1 MKEIVSLLIT
11 TSCLA
16 LAGLGIYFFSSK
28 SNDTDDYKK
37 GGKDNTVKYKRNE
50 LKKNKSKIINISDVD
65 IDNDNDIDSDT
76 DNDSSNDE
84 LYNEPIKKRNNAKNN
99 KTSKNKNKFTT
110 SRKKYY

>member
-28 SNDTDDYKK
+28 SNDTDDYQK
-37 GGKDNTVKYKRNE
+37 GGKDNIVKYKRNE
-50 LKKNKSKIINISDVD
+50 FKKNKSKNINISDN
-65 IDNDNDIDSDT
+65 DNDNDNDSDSDS
-76 DNDSSNDE
+76 DNDSNSNE
-84 LYNEPIKKRNNAKNN
+84 LYNEPIKKRNNTKNN

>member
-28 SNDTDDYKK
+28 SNDVDDNQK
-37 GGKDNTVKYKRNE
+37 GSKDNSVKYKRNE
-50 LKKNKSKIINISDVD
+50 LKKNKSKIININDGD
-65 IDNDNDIDSDT
+65 IDNDIDVGS
-76 DNDSSNDE
+76 DNDSNSNE
-84 LYNEPIKKRNNAKNN
+84 LYNEPIKKRTISKNN

>member
-28 SNDTDDYKK
+28 SNDIDDNQKE
-37 GGKDNTVKYKRNE
+37 GKDNIVKYKRNE
-50 LKKNKSKIINISDVD
+50 FKKNRNKNSDIDINN
-65 IDNDNDIDSDT
+65 DNDNDSDSD
-76 DNDSSNDE
+76 SNE
-84 LYNEPIKKRNNAKNN
+84 LNNEPIKKRNNTKNN